1 MNNLKIIWSVRS
13 ECGPNRER
21 NEDSIFPQKSGS
33 KDLPFKAAIC
43 DGLGGHVKGEVA
55 SKIATDSMDTE
66 ENDVFKII
74 NNANNEIA
82 KYQKDNSNSN
92 GMGTTMTALIIDA
105 NGLMQVGH
113 VGDSRCYVL
122 SNRIMVKLTEDQNVP
137 GYQNVLEQALGT
149 KDKLDIQKVDFQL
162 SEGDVVFLCTDGLYN
177 EFGEEYL
184 KKKLQEGV
192 GADTLVGEA
201 LLQKPKDNVSAI
213 VINMVSKWKLV
224 K

>member
-33 KDLPFKAAIC
+33 KDLPFKAAMC
-43 DGLGGHVKGEVA
+43 DGLGGHVKGEIA

-66 ENDVFKII
+66 ENDVSKII
-74 NNANNEIA
+74 NNANVSINN
-82 KYQKDNSNSN
+82 YQKDNSNSA
-92 GMGTTMTALIIDA
+92 GMGTTMTAVIIDD
-105 NGLMQVGH
+105 NGLMEVGH

-137 GYQNVLEQALGT
+137 GYQNVLQQALGT

-162 SEGDVVFLCTDGLYN
+162 NEGDVVFLCTDGLYN

-213 VINMVSKWKLV
+213 VINVMSK
-224 K
+224 

>member
-21 NEDSIFPQKSGS
+21 NEDSIFPQKSGR

-213 VINMVSKWKLV
+213 VINMVSK
-224 K
+224 

>member
-213 VINMVSKWKLV
+213 VINMVSK
-224 K
+224 